1 MPANEVLSD
10 QQLDAIKEVGNI
22 GAGHAATALSQL
34 IGKKIMITI
43 PQARCMKLSQTVE
56 LVGGPQALIAG
67 VTMHVLGDIS
77 AKIVLILPR
86 SSAIQMAGLLT
97 KRGTE
102 ERQVLTVL
110 EHSAIKEAGNI
121 LAGSYLNA
129 LTEFLGIILLQSV
142 PQLMFDLA
150 EAVVTEIS
158 KGFPP
163 QTEVICIETEFME
176 ANRIINGYFMLVPDS
191 KSLDIIFRAIRVSP

>member
-1 MPANEVLSD
+1 MPSDKVLNE

-43 PQARCMKLSQTVE
+43 PKARCIPLSKTVE
-56 LVGGPQALIAG
+56 LAGGPQSLIAG
-67 VTMHVLGDIS
+67 VIMHVLGDIS

-86 SSAIQMAGLLT
+86 SSAIQMASLLT
-97 KRGTE
+97 KHEAE

-142 PQLMFDLA
+142 PQLVFDFA
-150 EAVVTEIS
+150 EAVVAEFS

-176 ANRIINGYFMLVPDS
+176 SNRIIDGYFMLIPDK
-191 KSLDIIFRAIRVSP
+191 KSLDIIFRAIRLSP